1 MINNIFNNL
10 TTVGSDETD
19 EVCKAKGKC
28 AFNEIKCRDG
38 KGCVPKIRF
47 CDRIVDCK
55 DSR

>member
-47 CDRIVDCK
+47 CDRIVDCE